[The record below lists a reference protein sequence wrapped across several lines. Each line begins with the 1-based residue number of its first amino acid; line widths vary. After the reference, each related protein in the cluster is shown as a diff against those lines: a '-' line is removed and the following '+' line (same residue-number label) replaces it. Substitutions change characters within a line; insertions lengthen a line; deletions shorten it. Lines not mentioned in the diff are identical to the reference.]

1 MTTRV
6 HGLRETV
13 RTLERL
19 GVEVQDLKAGF
30 KKAGNVVVDEA
41 KTIVPVR
48 SGKLMNTI
56 RASNTKNKAVVRA
69 GGARVPYAGV
79 IHWGWPAHGIE
90 ATHYLTDA
98 AERKEA
104 QVVSVIDDELNR
116 LIAQLNLN

>member
-19 GVEVQDLKAGF
+19 GVETQDLKAGF
-30 KKAGNVVVDEA
+30 KKAGNVVVDDA
-41 KTIVPVR
+41 KTRVPVL

-56 RASNTKNKAVVRA
+56 KASNTKNKSIVRA

-79 IHWGWPAHGIE
+79 IHYGGYHNIE
-90 ATHYLTDA
+90 AHPFLTDA
-98 AERKEA
+98 ASAKEA
-104 QVVSVIDDELNR
+104 QVVNVIDEELNK
-116 LIAQLNLN
+116 LIARLNLN